1 MSLFNMKVRIL
12 FFLLFISFCSCN
24 IKNKQLPK
32 NDNSI
37 EADSYETNLKID
49 ILSVNDSIVGDKI
62 EGAPQ
67 LSYKFNIDS
76 TGYLLKSII
85 VYSDGSKI
93 QEIIANKQLGSIG
106 NSERFQ
112 LIDWNFDGFKDISIY
127 DAWGSGGRTYL
138 IWNYSEK
145 DGRYY
150 YNTRLSEYLGLEIDP
165 VSKYIIFHYRAGY
178 ESEYWDS
185 LQYVNNKLKFV
196 KGLHQH
202 SYLDGEG
209 NFWVKKTHNKIVNNQ
224 LITSVDSL
232 IIK

>member
-1 MSLFNMKVRIL
+1 MKVHIL

-32 NDNSI
+32 NDSSI
-37 EADSYETNLKID
+37 EIDSSETNLKLD
-49 ILSVNDSIVGDKI
+49 ISNVLSDNDSIVGDKI

-67 LSYKFNIDS
+67 LSYKFNTDS
-76 TGYLLKSII
+76 TGYLLKSIF

-93 QEIIANKQLGSIG
+93 QEIIANKETYTKKFG
-106 NSERFQ
+106 
-112 LIDWNFDGFKDISIY
+112 LIDWNFDGYKDITVLY
-127 DAWGSGGRTYL
+127 NCGSGGCAYW
-138 IWNYSEK
+138 IWNYSQK
-145 DGRYY
+145 DGKFY
-150 YNTRLSEYLGLEIDP
+150 YNEDLSGRLGLEIDP

-178 ESEYWDS
+178 ESELWDS

-202 SYLDGEG
+202 RYLDGEG

-224 LITSVDSL
+224 LFTSVDSL